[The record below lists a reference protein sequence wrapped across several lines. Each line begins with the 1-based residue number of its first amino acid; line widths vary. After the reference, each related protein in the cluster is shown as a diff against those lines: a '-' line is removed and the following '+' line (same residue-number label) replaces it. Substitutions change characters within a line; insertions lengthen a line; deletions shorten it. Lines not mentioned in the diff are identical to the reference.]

1 MRRPPS
7 DSAASLIRPV
17 AALIR
22 RHALLAPGERAAVAI
37 SGGIDSVCLLHCLHA
52 LAPRLDLRLHVA
64 YVHHGLR
71 AAADDD
77 ATFVTE
83 LATSYGL
90 PCAVIRVDVAALR
103 KGRSPQD
110 AARIARYAA
119 LRAHAAGVGATALL
133 TGHNEDD
140 QAETVLL
147 HLLRGSGLDGLA
159 GMRLRDSGPD
169 DRAARRSG
177 KPDDP
182 APVGPNAQSGAH
194 GRAQIV
200 RPLLRT
206 SRAAIEAHCRA
217 YGLICRE
224 DPSNASRV
232 YRRNAVRLDLLPAL
246 EAYNPRIR
254 AALART
260 AATLALDAGYLRAQ
274 AAEVLDDLV
283 VGAIAELEPAPA
295 APTAP
300 ALSLNRALYAALPA
314 ALRLHTLR
322 LALERL
328 LGSTAGFTQEHL
340 TIIDDLGCEERPG
353 SRANL
358 PRRLHAEAGAGVLRL
373 SVDDHGRRDRSAARP
388 IRDRGERQA
397 FASGPALGHGVASD
411 SWAVDAAALGE
422 VPLPVPGVARF
433 GTWRIEATIAALE
446 AALPGDPHRM
456 PPGATG
462 GLIAYCDRGV
472 GTALTVRGRRPG
484 DRLRPLGLG
493 GSKKLQDLLVDRK
506 VPRAER
512 DTIPLV
518 VGPSGILW
526 VVGQALDEHARLA
539 AGATDAIRLRALPDQ
554 AGAKTIR

>member
-7 DSAASLIRPV
+7 ASAASLIRPV
-17 AALIR
+17 GALIR
-22 RHALLAPGERAAVAI
+22 RHALLAPGERAVMAI
-37 SGGIDSVCLLHCLHA
+37 SGGIDSVCLLHCLQA

-71 AAADDD
+71 VATDDD

-169 DRAARRSG
+169 DRAARRFG
-177 KPDDP
+177 EPDDP
-182 APVGPNAQSGAH
+182 APAGPNAQSGAH
-194 GRAQIV
+194 GHAQIV

-217 YGLICRE
+217 YGLIWRE
-224 DPSNASRV
+224 DPSNASRI

-274 AAEVLDDLV
+274 AAEALDDLV

-295 APTAP
+295 APSAP
-300 ALSLNRALYAALPA
+300 ALSLDRARYAALPA

-358 PRRLHAEAGAGVLRL
+358 PRRLHAEAGVGVLRL
-373 SVDDHGRRDRSAARP
+373 SVGIQGIGDSDDSGGRGRGGWRIADLGGGSSHGTAPEGLSHNAP
-388 IRDRGERQA
+388 
-397 FASGPALGHGVASD
+397 
-411 SWAVDAAALGE
+411 DAGE

-433 GTWRIEATIAALE
+433 GLWRIEATIEALE
-446 AALPGDPHRM
+446 DTFPGDPQA
-456 PPGATG
+456 GAA